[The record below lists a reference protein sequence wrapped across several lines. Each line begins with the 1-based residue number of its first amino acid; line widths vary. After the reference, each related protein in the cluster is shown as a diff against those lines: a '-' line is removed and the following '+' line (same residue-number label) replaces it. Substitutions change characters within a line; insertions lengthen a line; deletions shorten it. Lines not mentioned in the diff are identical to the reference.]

1 MYMDKKTLMTVKQ
14 TVYKGYIH
22 HSVLITKDTYNY
34 EDVLQHNLVFYYLF
48 LEK

>member
-1 MYMDKKTLMTVKQ
+1 MDKKTLMTVKQ

-22 HSVLITKDTYNY
+22 HSVLIIKDTYNC

-48 LEK
+48 